1 MAVDSWP
8 NGVTSWEDTVKF
20 AELVFGKD
28 IAVEN
33 YSHRLPHSTEQSFLL
48 FAKGACAEGRK
59 LHDIANLIEPHMAEI
74 QAEEI
79 RLRNNHARPS
89 KSQMMLGNDNQTVHY
104 WSSQLTRA
112 PCTCRSFFWS

>member
-59 LHDIANLIEPHMAEI
+59 LHDIANLIEPHMARFRQKRFAFVI
-74 QAEEI
+74 I
-79 RLRNNHARPS
+79 MP
-89 KSQMMLGNDNQTVHY
+89 D
-104 WSSQLTRA
+104 RA
-112 PCTCRSFFWS
+112 SRK

>member
-33 YSHRLPHSTEQSFLL
+33 YSHRLPHSTVCQRCMCRGKE
-48 FAKGACAEGRK
+48 
-59 LHDIANLIEPHMAEI
+59 
-74 QAEEI
+74 
-79 RLRNNHARPS
+79 
-89 KSQMMLGNDNQTVHY
+89 V
-104 WSSQLTRA
+104 TRH
-112 PCTCRSFFWS
+112 CESH